1 MATNAEWTTALNFG
15 EDATFNTT
23 FDDADTFDTTMDQI
37 VEVTTSDHRQLT
49 HRDAEE
55 QHPISAITSLAPES
69 IMTANTMMIGTSII
83 VLLGGG
89 TCCCPASG
97 AATPVWAVVV
107 SAAGAAAV
115 ALTEPSAACAKT
127 TKEEF
132 AMFKSFWLC

>member
-55 QHPISAITSLAPES
+55 QHPISAITSLAPE
-69 IMTANTMMIGTSII
+69 
-83 VLLGGG
+83 L
-89 TCCCPASG
+89 
-97 AATPVWAVVV
+97 
-107 SAAGAAAV
+107 SAR
-115 ALTEPSAACAKT
+115 PSAVMT
-127 TKEEF
+127 NQDIFNILST
-132 AMFKSFWLC
+132 